1 MCGVV
6 VMGRRR
12 RRERIGMVV
21 GFVGEY
27 VSVNVDVDIRRGRG
41 EEEDESVKGRVVDEL
56 GKGVGKIRMG

>member
-1 MCGVV
+1 
-6 VMGRRR
+6 MGGRR

-27 VSVNVDVDIRRGRG
+27 VSVNVDVDIRRERR